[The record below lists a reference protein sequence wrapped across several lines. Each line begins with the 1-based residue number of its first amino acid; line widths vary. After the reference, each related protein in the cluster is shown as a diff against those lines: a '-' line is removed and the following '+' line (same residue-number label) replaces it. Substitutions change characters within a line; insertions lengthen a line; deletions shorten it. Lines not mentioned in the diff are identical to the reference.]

1 LPAPPLP
8 FTRERAGLRGLSR
21 QDSPDAPKSTGPSH
35 GLRLPY
41 RVSDRSLRPTRRR
54 VDSSHGVSR
63 PYDGSREQVRLTRVC
78 LTRHLPASRFG
89 YPLAGLL
96 PVREPDPRI
105 GHRPWGSPFRA
116 LYPPA
121 SRTRFRAVALM
132 PFPARPAFSSEDEKV
147 GRSAATPGPCSGR
160 RAVPFREVE
169 PPFRAEPSWVSFLS
183 EALARPRWNR
193 LPGSSP
199 HAFSRRKRPRPPTTP
214 TLQGVT
220 RGEVRWALAS
230 PPAPL
235 RSVASPVR
243 RRFRSCAFE
252 PR

>member
-1 LPAPPLP
+1 MT

-21 QDSPDAPKSTGPSH
+21 NDLPFAPKSSGPSR
-35 GLRLPY
+35 GLRPPY
-41 RVSDRSLRPTRRR
+41 RVSDRSLRPTRLR
-54 VDSSHGVSR
+54 VDSSHGVSV
-63 PYDGSREQVRLTRVC
+63 PYDDSRLQVRSTRDC
-78 LTRHLPASRFG
+78 LTRHLPTSGFG

-96 PVREPDPRI
+96 PAHDTDPKI

-132 PFPARPAFSSEDEKV
+132 PFPVHPSFSSEDEKV
-147 GRSAATPGPCSGR
+147 GCSAATPGPCSGR
-160 RAVPFREVE
+160 RAVSFREVE
-169 PPFRAEPSWVSFLS
+169 PPFRAEPSWVSILS
-183 EALARPRWNR
+183 EALARPRWPR
-193 LPGSSP
+193 LPGTSP
-199 HAFSRRKRPRPPTTP
+199 HVLPRRKRPKPPTTP
-214 TLQGVT
+214 ALQGVT
-220 RGEVRWALAS
+220 RGEVRRALAS

-243 RRFRSCAFE
+243 SRVRRCWFE